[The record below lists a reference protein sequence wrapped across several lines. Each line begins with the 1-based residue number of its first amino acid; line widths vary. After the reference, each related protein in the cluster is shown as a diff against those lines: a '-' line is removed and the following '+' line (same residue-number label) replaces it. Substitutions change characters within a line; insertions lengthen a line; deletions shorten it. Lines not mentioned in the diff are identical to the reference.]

1 MESRNYNNTLKNM
14 ENNENKSSSKYYLL
28 GALVLIVVIVII
40 VLSVGK
46 SKPAEQNS
54 QALNT
59 VNTPEVNAAAATVAN
74 PASTNDFVGTWISAT
89 QSKGMQGS
97 GKVTTPRTSTE
108 ITVTGDVKLVIQKI
122 ENNTAIGTLS
132 YSNLCYVIA
141 TSISGKAAVAKPAQ
155 CTNTGEVAARLKVDG
170 NKISYDGQTAL
181 SSDVSFE
188 GTLNGDSL
196 TGTFTRT
203 GTYGKI
209 NGTLN
214 LVRAKN

>member
-1 MESRNYNNTLKNM
+1 M
-14 ENNENKSSSKYYLL
+14 ENNIEKTENKSSSKYYLW
-28 GALVLIVVIVII
+28 GAIALVVVIVII
-40 VLSVGK
+40 VLLVGK
-46 SKPAEQNS
+46 SKPTEQNL
-54 QALNT
+54 QAANT
-59 VNTPEVNAAAATVAN
+59 ANVPEVNTGTVSGVAPSSE
-74 PASTNDFVGTWISAT
+74 PASQGFVGTWVSAT
-89 QSKGMQGS
+89 QGKGMEGA

-122 ENNTAIGTLS
+122 ESGMAIGTLS

-155 CTNTGEVAARLKVDG
+155 CTNTGEAAARLKVAG

-188 GTLNGDSL
+188 GNLSGDTLI
-196 TGTFTRT
+196 GTFTRT
-203 GTYGKI
+203 GTYGKVT
-209 NGTLN
+209 GTLN